1 MPAPSTTALNRRLAK
16 RDKLPARGIDY
27 EVVRRQAGV
36 GSLGQPVMSPSPPS
50 RAAASREKPRHIFPP
65 WKPTAADAAM
75 TVSATTKKPSEQPP
89 GLLDPYQLVTGKWVI
104 RRLSPDSNPIE
115 LAHLP
120 DERDDEVLLYAK
132 AQPSLAFLPYGSAWP
147 PCWDFPTRSRPLHV
161 SRRWP

>member
-1 MPAPSTTALNRRLAK
+1 MEAYRRGRRNDRICYYEKAIRTA
-16 RDKLPARGIDY
+16 
-27 EVVRRQAGV
+27 
-36 GSLGQPVMSPSPPS
+36 S
-50 RAAASREKPRHIFPP
+50 RAP
-65 WKPTAADAAM
+65 
-75 TVSATTKKPSEQPP
+75 
-89 GLLDPYQLVTGKWVI
+89 DPYQLVTGKWII